1 MGKINGGNRRLRAE
15 AKVSKGWI
23 ARSLITGRSP
33 AKLQRV
39 LEIAG
44 VIPGGWSTICQ
55 SRSAVTGPGS
65 RRQCCQAPIFN
76 VSAHLASMRVPP
88 KALSPVS
95 KSIPLF
101 SLPPNLNNSVYTIS
115 LFQSSN
121 YVFLPRLVKSN
132 SLFII
137 RRSKHRIP
145 SSRSISN
152 DRNHRKE
159 RENPVHLLG
168 EGRVSGSIKGAH
180 RWARRYPGRPLRHR
194 PAVPCGGRPGRW
206 KRAGHFLSWPAIMIS
221 SRWRRR
227 VCGHG
232 D

>member
-23 ARSLITGRSP
+23 ARSLIAGRSP

-115 LFQSSN
+115 LFQSSELLLLTSSGQIKFPL
-121 YVFLPRLVKSN
+121 YYSSIKTSN
-132 SLFII
+132 PLFSFNIQ
-137 RRSKHRIP
+137 RSK
-145 SSRSISN
+145 SS
-152 DRNHRKE
+152 
-159 RENPVHLLG
+159 
-168 EGRVSGSIKGAH
+168 KGTWKSCSLA
-180 RWARRYPGRPLRHR
+180 RWGTRFG
-194 PAVPCGGRPGRW
+194 VN
-206 KRAGHFLSWPAIMIS
+206 
-221 SRWRRR
+221 
-227 VCGHG
+227 
-232 D
+232 